1 MLTVQNLTVSYGGNR
16 PAVEDVSFEIK
27 KPALIGILGPNGA
40 GKSTLIKGILKLV
53 SSKGTVLFNQQPFS
67 KIQREIAYVEQKSAI
82 DDTFPITVRECVSLG
97 LYPKMSWFKKI
108 SKTQWEQVNAALEKV
123 NMLSYKNNQIGEL
136 SGGQF
141 QRVLIARTLVQQ
153 AKFIFLDEPFVG
165 IDATSE
171 QVIMSLLREL
181 RDEGKMILIVH
192 HDLSKVDDYFDEI
205 LMMDQHLIAKGP
217 TKETFTKEQL
227 AKTYGAALG
236 LGVL

>member
-108 SKTQWEQVNAALEKV
+108 SKAQWEQVDAALEKV

-165 IDATSE
+165 IDTTSE

-181 RDEGKMILIVH
+181 RDEGKMVLIVH